1 MELKRD
7 IEADIIYLEVGK
19 GPIEYAK
26 NTGNIVVHF
35 SKDNVPVFIEILGA
49 HGFAGKMGKVMKVKE
64 LLKAA
69 VNPGT
74 KKVRT

>member
-1 MELKRD
+1 MELQRD

-26 NTGNIVVHF
+26 NTGNIITHL
-35 SKDNVPVFIEILGA
+35 SKDHVPVFIEILGA

-64 LLKAA
+64 LIKAA
-69 VNPGT
+69 LEPGD
-74 KKVRT
+74 KKLRT